1 MGVPVVSNS
10 HAPTTISLTIPTKNR
25 PADLLE
31 TVDAILKQTRCPD
44 ELIIVDQSTTG
55 CSSLEVRQALDSQ
68 PRIRL
73 IYIWD
78 RKITGL
84 PMARNVGFAG
94 STGDLVCYL
103 DDDITPAPDYLAQ
116 VERGFAD
123 FPAWAGLCGRFTD
136 DQSGSA
142 GRRLMRAVFRRGLF
156 RDDRA
161 ALAVTK
167 RPVDIR
173 LMCGGAACFRREV
186 LREFRFDENL
196 TGYALGEDFDFCI
209 RAGRRFRFG
218 GLPAVRWHHR
228 RSAIGRPDPLEM
240 RSLARAS
247 AAYLRRAHRRHLG
260 DDVAYMWLM
269 AGFELE
275 RVLRSAVRPFRRS
288 WWMAEPGRQES

>member
-1 MGVPVVSNS
+1 MSNS

-44 ELIIVDQSTTG
+44 ELIVVDQSTTG
-55 CSSLEVRQALDSQ
+55 CSSLEVRQALASR
-68 PRIRL
+68 PHIRL
-73 IYIWD
+73 IYLCD
-78 RKITGL
+78 RNVTGL
-84 PMARNVGFAG
+84 PMARNAGFAA

-116 VERGFAD
+116 VERGFAE

-136 DQSGSA
+136 DQPASA
-142 GRRLMRAVFRRGLF
+142 GRRLMRAVFRRGMF

-161 ALAVTK
+161 RLAVMDQ
-167 RPVDIR
+167 PVEVR

-186 LREFRFDENL
+186 LRQFQFDENL

-209 RAGRRFRFG
+209 RAGSRFRFG

-228 RSAIGRPDPLEM
+228 RSAAGRPEPAEM
-240 RSLARAS
+240 RAMARAS
-247 AAYLRRAHRRHLG
+247 AAYLRRAHRRHIG
-260 DDVAYMWLM
+260 DDLAYLWLR
-269 AGFELE
+269 AGFRLEEL
-275 RVLRSAVRPFRRS
+275 LITSIRSIALGWRTLS
-288 WWMAEPGRQES
+288 SLKADL

>member
-1 MGVPVVSNS
+1 MSNS
-10 HAPTTISLTIPTKNR
+10 RGRTTISLIIPTKNR

-31 TVDAILKQTRCPD
+31 TVDSILKQTRHPD
-44 ELIIVDQSTTG
+44 ELIIVDQSATG
-55 CSSLEVRQALDSQ
+55 CSSLEVRQALTSET
-68 PRIRL
+68 RIQL

-84 PMARNVGFAG
+84 PMARNVGFHS
-94 STGDLVCYL
+94 STADLVCYL

-116 VERGFAD
+116 IERGFAD
-123 FPAWAGLCGRFTD
+123 FPGWAGLCGRFTD
-136 DQSGSA
+136 DQAPSEW
-142 GRRLMRAVFRRGLF
+142 RRLIREVFRRGLF
-156 RDDRA
+156 RDNRA
-161 ALAVTK
+161 ALATME
-167 RPVDIR
+167 RPVDVR

-196 TGYALGEDFDFCI
+196 IGYALGEDFDFCV

-228 RSAIGRPDPLEM
+228 RSAIGRPDPVEM
-240 RSLARAS
+240 RAMARAS
-247 AAYLRRAHRRHLG
+247 AAHLRRAHRGHLG

-269 AGFELE
+269 AGFALE
-275 RVLRSAVRPFRRS
+275 RVLRNAVRPFRRS

>member
-1 MGVPVVSNS
+1 MSNS
-10 HAPTTISLTIPTKNR
+10 RGRTTISLIIPTKNR
-25 PADLLE
+25 RAVLLE
-31 TVDAILKQTRCPD
+31 TVDAILKQTRYPD
-44 ELIIVDQSTTG
+44 ELIIVDQSATG

-123 FPAWAGLCGRFTD
+123 FPAWSGLCGRFTD
-136 DQSGSA
+136 DQPGSA
-142 GRRLMRAVFRRGLF
+142 GRRLMRAVCRRGLF

-228 RSAIGRPDPLEM
+228 RSAIGRPDPREM
-240 RSLARAS
+240 RSMARAS
-247 AAYLRRAHRRHLG
+247 AAYLRRAHRRHVG
-260 DDVAYMWLM
+260 DDLAYLWLCV
-269 AGFELE
+269 GFLLE
-275 RVLRSAVRPFRRS
+275 DLFFTSARSIGFGWRTLINGNGKTARARS
-288 WWMAEPGRQES
+288 

>member
-1 MGVPVVSNS
+1 MSNS
-10 HAPTTISLTIPTKNR
+10 RGRTTISLIIPTKNR

-31 TVDAILKQTRCPD
+31 TVDSILKQTRHPD
-44 ELIIVDQSTTG
+44 ELIIVDQSATG
-55 CSSLEVRQALDSQ
+55 CSSLEVRQALTSET
-68 PRIRL
+68 RIQL

-84 PMARNVGFAG
+84 PMARNVGFHS
-94 STGDLVCYL
+94 STADLVCYL

-116 VERGFAD
+116 IERGFAD
-123 FPAWAGLCGRFTD
+123 FPGWAALCGRFTD
-136 DQSGSA
+136 DQAPSEW
-142 GRRLMRAVFRRGLF
+142 RRLIREVFRRGLF
-156 RDDRA
+156 RDNRA
-161 ALAVTK
+161 ALATME
-167 RPVDIR
+167 RPVDVR

-196 TGYALGEDFDFCI
+196 IGYALGEDFDFCV

-228 RSAIGRPDPLEM
+228 RSAIGRPDPVEM
-240 RSLARAS
+240 RAMARAS
-247 AAYLRRAHRRHLG
+247 AAHLRRAHRRHLG

-269 AGFELE
+269 AGFALE
-275 RVLRSAVRPFRRS
+275 RVLRNAVRPFRRS

>member
-1 MGVPVVSNS
+1 VSNS
-10 HAPTTISLTIPTKNR
+10 RGRTTISLIIPTKNR

-31 TVDAILKQTRCPD
+31 TVDSILKQTRHPD
-44 ELIIVDQSTTG
+44 ELIIVDQSATG
-55 CSSLEVRQALDSQ
+55 CSSLEVRQALTSET
-68 PRIRL
+68 RIQL

-84 PMARNVGFAG
+84 PMARNVGFHS
-94 STGDLVCYL
+94 STADLVCYL

-116 VERGFAD
+116 IERGFAD
-123 FPAWAGLCGRFTD
+123 FPGWAGLCGRFTD
-136 DQSGSA
+136 DQAPSEW
-142 GRRLMRAVFRRGLF
+142 RRLIREVFRRGLF
-156 RDDRA
+156 RDNRA
-161 ALAVTK
+161 ALATME
-167 RPVDIR
+167 RPVDVR

-196 TGYALGEDFDFCI
+196 IGYALGEDFDFCV

-228 RSAIGRPDPLEM
+228 RSAIGRPNPVEM
-240 RSLARAS
+240 RAMARAS
-247 AAYLRRAHRRHLG
+247 AAHLRRAHRRHLG

-269 AGFELE
+269 AGFALE
-275 RVLRSAVRPFRRS
+275 RVLRNAVRPLRRS